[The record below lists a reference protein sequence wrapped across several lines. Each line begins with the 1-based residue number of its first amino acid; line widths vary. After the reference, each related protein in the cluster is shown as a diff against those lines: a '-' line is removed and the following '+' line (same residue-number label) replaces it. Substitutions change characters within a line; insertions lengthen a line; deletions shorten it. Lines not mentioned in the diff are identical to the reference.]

1 MIFYKNVLISTILS
15 AIILIAIVGGIM
27 FYFKN
32 KEIYPPV
39 IDACPDYYNLD
50 ASTNMCMRTSALGDP
65 PSTSSGCMSINFS
78 DQSYLL
84 PGSSVGSGIC
94 NKRDKATYCG
104 ATWDGI
110 TNNFSIC

>member
-15 AIILIAIVGGIM
+15 AILLIAIVGGIM

-32 KEIYPPV
+32 MQVYPPV
-39 IDACPDYYNLD
+39 ISACPDYYNLD
-50 ASTNMCMRTSALGDP
+50 PSSNLCIRSGAYEDSIDLDP
-65 PSTSSGCMSINFS
+65 SCMSLDFS
-78 DQSYLL
+78 GNSYLL

-94 NKRDKATYCG
+94 NKKDKANLCG

>member
-15 AIILIAIVGGIM
+15 AILLVGIVGGVM

-32 KEIYPPV
+32 KQVYPPV
-39 IDACPDYYNLD
+39 INACPDYYNLD
-50 ASTNMCMRTSALGDP
+50 ASNNCIRTSAWGDP
-65 PSTSSGCMSINFS
+65 PTSSVGCSILNFS

-84 PGSSVGSGIC
+84 PGSNAGSGIC
-94 NKRDKATYCG
+94 NKKDKATLCG
-104 ATWDGI
+104 VTWDGI